1 LRAAD
6 VLRLAFAALYQQKAR
21 TALTTLG
28 VAVGALVLFLSLSI
42 GIGVRDAV
50 LHQIRRHDDLRKI
63 EIRSGYGKVEEHI
76 PPGEVEVKGEMNDAK
91 RKRIHDRLVQRWIG
105 RNGYPATMPL
115 TVERLQEIQGWP
127 HVESVTPLFID
138 YGRVSLGDKGEEV
151 QTVSATVQEKLLRY
165 RLVAGGW
172 YTADDEQSVVVSEY
186 LLYLWGMATDEQ
198 MRGALGRKVRLEYHT
213 GARKPMMLMSLFGLD
228 PTAAGSEQEKV
239 LQKVV
244 QRLPDVMAKLDLTPK
259 ELETLRRTLQGPALP
274 KMRQQPD
281 RLLSA
286 ELTIVGVVR
295 GPEKDDPKGGSLV
308 ERFRPDADA
317 ILPVETAQNIFLQNP
332 YHAENGVPTA
342 TVLVDDEE
350 HLKEIADRVE
360 AMGLGQYSL
369 AEFAERLRTNM
380 MLLTLAMSFI
390 ALVALLVSALGITN
404 TLVMSVLERTHEI
417 GVMKAVGARDRHV
430 LLLFL
435 VEGLLVG
442 LLGSGL
448 GLLCGWLLSF
458 PGDAVGRSLMLRQGD
473 VHVEQSL
480 FAFPWWLVLGVP
492 LFATLVTT
500 LAALYPARRAAKV
513 NPIEA
518 LRHE

>member
-6 VLRLAFAALYQQKAR
+6 VLRLAFASLYQQKVR

-28 VAVGALVLFLSLSI
+28 VAVGTLVLFLSLSI
-42 GIGVRDAV
+42 GMGVRDAV
-50 LHQIRRHDDLRKI
+50 LQQIRRHDDLRKV
-63 EIRSGYGKVEEHI
+63 ELRSGYGKVEEHI
-76 PPGEVEVKGEMNDAK
+76 PPGEVEVKGEMSDAK

-115 TVERLQEIQGWP
+115 TVERLQEIRQWP
-127 HVESVTPLFID
+127 HVESVTPLYID
-138 YGRVSLGDKGEEV
+138 YGRVSLGDKAEDV
-151 QTVSATVQEKLLRY
+151 QTMSATVEERFLRG
-165 RLVAGGW
+165 RLVAGDWFASEG
-172 YTADDEQSVVVSEY
+172 EHSIVVNEY
-186 LLYLWGMATDEQ
+186 LLYLWGMASDREV
-198 MRGALGRKVRLEYHT
+198 RGALGRKVRLEYHT
-213 GARKPMMLMSLFGLD
+213 GMRKPLMLLALFNLD
-228 PTAAGSEQEKV
+228 PSAIQPEQEKV

-244 QRLPDVMAKLDLTPK
+244 RKLPAVIDKLDLTAD
-259 ELETLRRTLQGPALP
+259 ELLTLNKVMRGPAPP
-274 KMRQQPD
+274 KVERRSD
-281 RLLSA
+281 RPVSA

-295 GPEKDDPKGGSLV
+295 DSEKDDPKGGSLV
-308 ERFRPDADA
+308 QRFLPNADVV
-317 ILPVETAQNIFLQNP
+317 LPVDTAQNLFFQNP
-332 YHAENGVPTA
+332 YHAERGVDDA
-342 TVLVDDEE
+342 TVLVDDED
-350 HLKEIADRVE
+350 HVKEIADRVE
-360 AMGLGQYSL
+360 AIGLVQYSL
-369 AEFAERLRTNM
+369 VEFTERLRTNM
-380 MLLTLAMSFI
+380 TLLTLAMSFI

-404 TLVMSVLERTHEI
+404 TLIMSVLERTHEI

-435 VEGLLVG
+435 VEGLLIG

-458 PGDAVGRSLMLRQGD
+458 PGDAVGRSLMQRQGD
-473 VHVEQSL
+473 VQVEQSL